1 MVKKRKG
8 RFLKVFLSII
18 IFIVFVLLISGY
30 GYRNLRVYSI
40 YYAQNISHKSGTDP
54 VMCAVIFILSSVY
67 LPHADWSTE
76 IDRFK
81 DNQHWVQ
88 SYK

>member
-1 MVKKRKG
+1 MNTVKKLLNQLLIGLKIYGEKKKG

-54 VMCAVIFILSSVY
+54 VMCAVIFNLSSVY
-67 LPHADWSTE
+67 LPHAD
-76 IDRFK
+76 
-81 DNQHWVQ
+81 
-88 SYK
+88 